1 MPAVAAIVL
10 ANGETSP
17 VNHTFAPLGQDPK
30 TGFWWFEDQSP
41 RVSAS
46 STLGYPRIGIR
57 TKREIEVNA
66 GMSARNTVS
75 KIDITIAL
83 PQLETLGTSSSGFT
97 PAPTVAYVD
106 RFKGEFILS
115 SRDALEDRK
124 DALAYGKNILSNAIV
139 ADLIHN
145 LSQVY

>member
-10 ANGETSP
+10 ANGETTP
-17 VNHTFAPLGQDPK
+17 VSHTFAPLGQDPK

-57 TKREIEVNA
+57 TKRETEISA

-97 PAPTVAYVD
+97 PAPTIAYVD

-115 SRDALEDRK
+115 SRDALADRK
-124 DALAYGKNILSNAIV
+124 DALAYGKNILSNAIIV
-139 ADLIHN
+139 DLVHN